1 MNARKP
7 GLIRRLFST
16 LWAAITWLRVSL
28 ANLLFIV
35 ILLLVVVALLPKDGG
50 ILPDKVALRV
60 APSGFLVDQFSY
72 VDPITQLMQQTN
84 EEPAE
89 TLVRDVI
96 RAIDGGAADP
106 RITSMVLDLN
116 YLMGGGL
123 SKLEEIGSALKRF
136 RSSGK
141 PIYAISD
148 NYSQEQYYL
157 ASYADEILMHPMGS
171 LILTGYGSYRSYFK
185 TALDKLQVNMHIFRT
200 GDYKDAVE
208 PYLRDDM
215 SDASR
220 EHNSR
225 WLNQLWLTYTSTVE
239 RERKLETGDINNFI
253 NHMSERLAEN
263 EGDLASTAVGLR
275 LIDRIATHNQQNDY
289 LIRRVGKDPRDNV
302 YQAIDFQDY
311 LRFIPPKNPLPNTD
325 TIGLIV
331 AKGVILDG
339 QQPEGTIGGDTLSEL
354 IREAREERDLKAL
367 VLRIDSGGGSA
378 FASELIRE
386 QLELTRQQGIPVLVS
401 MGSVAASGGYWIA
414 MGADEIWAT
423 PTTITGSIGVF
434 SAFPTLENSLDKL
447 GISTDGVGTTELADA
462 LRLDRPLSPQAADV
476 LQQSVDSIYQ
486 RFLSIVAEN
495 RHTTPEQVHAVGQGR
510 VWTGMAAKELGLVD
524 QLGEL
529 PEVLAAAAA
538 RAGLE
543 EYDVLEL
550 QKPLSPRELLAKQ
563 LAGEVAKFT
572 PHSVSL
578 LQPSP
583 LLAIARAAEEQLQP
597 LWQLL
602 NSGSSRAVYAHC
614 LDCVAP

>member
-7 GLIRRLFST
+7 GLIRRFFSA

-35 ILLLVVVALLPKDGG
+35 ILLVVIVALLPKDGG
-50 ILPDKVALRV
+50 ILPNKIALRV

-72 VDPITQLMQQTN
+72 VDPVTQLLQQTN

-89 TLVRDVI
+89 TLVRDVVK
-96 RAIDGGAADP
+96 AIDSGAADP

-123 SKLEEIGSALKRF
+123 SKLEEIGSALQRF
-136 RSSGK
+136 RSAGK
-141 PIYAISD
+141 PIYAVSD

-185 TALDKLQVNMHIFRT
+185 TALDKLQVNMHVFRT

-225 WLNQLWLTYTSTVE
+225 WLNQLWDTYTSTVE
-239 RERKLETGDINNFI
+239 RERKLEPGDINNFI

-263 EGDLASTAVGLR
+263 EGDLASTAVALG
-275 LIDRIATHNQQNDY
+275 LIDRIATRNQQNDL
-289 LIRRVGKDPRDNV
+289 LIRRVGEDPRENTYLAVD
-302 YQAIDFQDY
+302 YQDY
-311 LRFIPPKNPLPNTD
+311 LRFIPPKNPLPKAD
-325 TIGLIV
+325 KIGLIV

-354 IREAREERDLKAL
+354 IREAREEQDIKAL

-447 GISTDGVGTTELADA
+447 GISTDGVGTTELAGA

-486 RFLSIVAEN
+486 NFLSIVAEN
-495 RHTTPEQVHAVGQGR
+495 RKITPEQVNAVGQGR
-510 VWTGMAAKELGLVD
+510 VWTGMAARELGLVD
-524 QLGEL
+524 HLGEL

-543 EYDVLEL
+543 EYEVLEL
-550 QKPLSPRELLAKQ
+550 QKPLSARELLAKQ

-572 PHSVSL
+572 PHPVSL

-583 LLAIARAAEEQLQP
+583 LQAAARAVEEQLQP